1 LTNEDD
7 NLQVSENNANS
18 VLPKENV
25 EKVQVR
31 EGVK

>member
-1 LTNEDD
+1 MNDN
-7 NLQVSENNANS
+7 NLQESENNANS
-18 VLPKENV
+18 VVPKENV